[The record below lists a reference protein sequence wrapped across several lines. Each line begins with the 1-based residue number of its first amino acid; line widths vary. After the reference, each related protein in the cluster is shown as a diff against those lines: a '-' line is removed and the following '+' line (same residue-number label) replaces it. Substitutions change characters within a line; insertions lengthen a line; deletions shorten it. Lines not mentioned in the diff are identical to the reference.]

1 MSKQYVTLVKA
12 FMFTFLI
19 SLFSGYS
26 CKKNNDIVPEQLLL
40 AYVKIGTVYL
50 DQQQTIEN
58 APVDKNILITF
69 AKPLDTATVVGNIEL
84 KDEINTLIPLNIQFS
99 DNNRTI
105 VLSPANLLSNNKLY
119 SISVL
124 PGIKGAQNEVFTG
137 ITYSFKTLKGKFFI
151 EQIFVNNLN
160 FSLSNKPQNID
171 FENINIQIRFS
182 EPLDPQNYQTAIEL
196 GGNPP
201 LNFELAGDNQE
212 LIITNSSSLIPL
224 KKYNLTISTSL
235 SAANGFEFDGFNNY
249 FYTALD
255 SSYKFP
261 EITDNELLEL
271 IQQQTF
277 KYFWDFAH
285 PNSGLARERNTS
297 GDIVTTGGSG
307 FGLMS
312 MIVAIERGFITRE
325 EGLQRLEK
333 ILNFLETAERFHGA
347 WPHWINGNTG
357 KVVPFSTKDNGG
369 DLVETSFLVAGLL
382 SFRQYLNPG
391 VPAENT
397 LITKINSLWQ
407 SVDWNWYRDNQ
418 DVLHWHW
425 SPNYNFE
432 MNFELRGYYE
442 AMITYILAIA
452 SPTHAI
458 PVNLYND
465 AWCRN
470 GGIVNGKLFYGYT
483 LPVGYDYGGPLF
495 FAHYSF
501 LGLDPRNLQDNY
513 ANYWTQNVNH
523 SLINRAYCMANPK
536 KFVGYSKDCWGLTSS
551 DNHLGYNAHQPTN
564 DLGVISPTAAV
575 SSLPYTPEESMDA
588 IRHFYYLLGDK
599 LWGPYGF
606 YDAFNMTEGWWASS
620 YLAIDQGPMIVMIEN
635 YRTALIWD
643 LFMSCPEI
651 TEALDNIGFTY

>member
-1 MSKQYVTLVKA
+1 MSQLYATLVKV
-12 FMFTFLI
+12 FMLTFLI

-26 CKKNNDIVPEQLLL
+26 CKKNNDVVPEQLLL
-40 AYVKIGTVYL
+40 AYVKVGTVYL

-69 AKPLDTATVVGNIEL
+69 TKPLDTTTVVSNIEL
-84 KDEINTLIPLNIQFS
+84 KDENNLLVPLNFQFS

-105 VLSPANLLSNNKLY
+105 VLSPVNLLSNNMLHTI
-119 SISVL
+119 SIL

-137 ITYSFKTLKGKFFI
+137 TTYSFKTLKGKFFI
-151 EQIFVNNLN
+151 EEIFLNNLN

-171 FENINIQIRFS
+171 FDNINIQIRFS
-182 EPLDPQNYQTAIEL
+182 EPLDPQNYQTSFGL
-196 GGNPP
+196 SGNLPI
-201 LNFELAGDNQE
+201 NFELTGDNQE
-212 LIITNSSSLIPL
+212 LIITYNSSLIPL
-224 KKYNLTISTSL
+224 KKYTFTISSAL
-235 SAANGFEFDGFNNY
+235 AAANGFEFDGFTNY

-261 EITDNELLEL
+261 KVTDNELLEL

-307 FGLMS
+307 FGIMS

-397 LITKINSLWQ
+397 LITKINALWQ
-407 SVDWNWYRDNQ
+407 SVDWNWYRNGEN
-418 DVLHWHW
+418 VLHWHW

-470 GGIVNGKLFYGYT
+470 GGIVNGKQFYGYT

-643 LFMSCPEI
+643 LFMSSPEI